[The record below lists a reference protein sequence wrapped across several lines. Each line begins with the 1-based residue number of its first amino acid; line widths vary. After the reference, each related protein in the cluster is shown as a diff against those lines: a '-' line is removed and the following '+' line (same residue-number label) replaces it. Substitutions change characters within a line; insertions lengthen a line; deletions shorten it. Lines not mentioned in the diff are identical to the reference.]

1 MALVLFDNARS
12 SNALKVRFALAEM
25 GLAYERREVPFD
37 QPRPDWYR
45 ALNPVAG
52 IPALDDGGFVLS
64 ESNAILRYL
73 ATREGRTDLY
83 PDDAR
88 ERGAVDEMMER
99 WVGTFRPAF
108 FKVEAAALG
117 FAFGKGMGGAAPDP
131 GRAAAAV
138 AEIQPVLD
146 LLERI
151 VGDESGYA
159 VLGRFTLAD
168 VTAAPILFRTTKTG
182 LDLTARPGIVRWRDR
197 VTARPSLAA
206 ADPVL

>member
-1 MALVLFDNARS
+1 MPIVLYDNPRS
-12 SNALKVRFALAEM
+12 SNALKARFCLAEV
-25 GLAYERREVPFD
+25 GLAYERREVPFT

-45 ALNPVAG
+45 AVNPVAG
-52 IPALDDGGFVLS
+52 IPALDDDGFVVS

-88 ERGAVDEMMER
+88 ERAAVDELMER
-99 WVGTFRPAF
+99 WVATFRPAF

-117 FAFGKGMGGAAPDP
+117 FAVGKGMGGGPPDAE
-131 GRAAAAV
+131 RAAVAT

-146 LLERI
+146 LLERVI
-151 VGDESGYA
+151 GDDGVA

-168 VTAAPILFRTTKTG
+168 VTAAPILFRTFHTG
-182 LDLTARPGIVRWRDR
+182 LDLSTRPRILRWRET
-197 VTARPSLAA
+197 VTARPSFAA
-206 ADPVL
+206 AEPIL